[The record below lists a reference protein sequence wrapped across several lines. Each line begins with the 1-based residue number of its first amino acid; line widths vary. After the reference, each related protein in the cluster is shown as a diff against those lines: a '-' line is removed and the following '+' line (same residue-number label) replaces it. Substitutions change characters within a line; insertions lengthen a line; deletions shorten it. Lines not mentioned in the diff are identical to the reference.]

1 MDMPDEIKTENV
13 DKKIETLQEENRAK
27 TEENEDTKKEKEKCA
42 CFIF

>member
-13 DKKIETLQEENRAK
+13 DKTIEILQEENRAK
-27 TEENEDTKKEKEKCA
+27 TEENEDTKKEKGKCA